1 MNDVLEKDVNILEA
15 EFYSKPFYF
24 SYSSLNTLLD
34 APSKFYKEYVLK
46 DKDREIAKY
55 LLEGVLIHYL
65 VLDGLDFDSKFIVA
79 PESLPSE
86 SSMEIIQAV
95 FKEHTRR
102 TDKVDLPLADY
113 SDIILEKLKEKNLHQ
128 RLKEDEQRVKKI
140 ADVKGEA
147 FFEFL
152 KIKGTRT
159 IIDSALLDKC
169 SRRAEIVKSDE
180 CIRKLIG
187 LDLQHDGHNIGIY
200 NELEISAEANK
211 YKFGFKGI
219 VDNLVVDVVNKKVT
233 INDFKTTG
241 KSLVKFEESVEHWNY
256 WLQCCMYI
264 DLVKDFLKDVIDGSW
279 EVSFNFIV
287 FDRNNQLYAFPVSD
301 KTLSHWYHKSYQVFD
316 DANYHIVNKEFD
328 LPQAF
333 ALGKIKL

>member
-1 MNDVLEKDVNILEA
+1 MS
-15 EFYSKPFYF
+15 FY
-24 SYSSLNTLLD
+24 
-34 APSKFYKEYVLK
+34 AV
-46 DKDREIAKY
+46 AK
-55 LLEGVLIHYL
+55 
-65 VLDGLDFDSKFIVA
+65 
-79 PESLPSE
+79 
-86 SSMEIIQAV
+86 
-95 FKEHTRR
+95 
-102 TDKVDLPLADY
+102 
-113 SDIILEKLKEKNLHQ
+113 
-128 RLKEDEQRVKKI
+128 
-140 ADVKGEA
+140 
-147 FFEFL
+147 
-152 KIKGTRT
+152 
-159 IIDSALLDKC
+159 
-169 SRRAEIVKSDE
+169 
-180 CIRKLIG
+180 
-187 LDLQHDGHNIGIY
+187 GHNIGIY
-200 NELEISAEANK
+200 NELEISAEADK
-211 YKFGFKGI
+211 YEFGFKGI

-256 WLQCCMYI
+256 WLQCCIYI